1 MSLNADVFNTSI
13 KITKL
18 NMLFSGIH
26 TFIATLEQILIL
38 WVGATL
44 VIENTMTLGMYVA
57 FNSYRGAFSSR
68 MANLINIFFNIRIL
82 ALHRERIEDIALS
95 EAEEDTYS
103 QTLEK
108 NPQNAATIEL
118 KNVIFSYNQF
128 NKYQF
133 NNFCW

>member
-1 MSLNADVFNTSI
+1 
-13 KITKL
+13 
-18 NMLFSGIH
+18 
-26 TFIATLEQILIL
+26 
-38 WVGATL
+38 
-44 VIENTMTLGMYVA
+44 
-57 FNSYRGAFSSR
+57 

-95 EAEEDTYS
+95 EAEEDTYN